1 MNRRN
6 TTNNSNASRS
16 GGRQPVVIVP
26 NGPSKCIFCGTRL
39 PNGGSSCT
47 PCAREAVGR

>member
-1 MNRRN
+1 MPK
-6 TTNNSNASRS
+6 NSNTS
-16 GGRQPVVIVP
+16 GPQPVVIVP
-26 NGPSKCIFCGTRL
+26 NGKSNCIFCGTEL